1 MSRAPLITRS
11 STRDL
16 RPDLAATLAQ
26 LKPGDRI
33 RIKQKVQINTLHMW
47 DTETVGTFRHVN
59 YLSTGLA
66 TDRVKKDDIVVVC
79 LHFTKDNQ
87 ELSSITLDE
96 NTLVER
102 AS

>member
-1 MSRAPLITRS
+1 MSRSSQITRS

-16 RPDLAATLAQ
+16 RPDLAATIAQ

-33 RIKQKVQINTLHMW
+33 RIRQKVQINTLNMW
-47 DTETVGTFRHVN
+47 DAETVGTFRHVN

-79 LHFTKDNQ
+79 VHFTKDNQ

-96 NTLVER
+96 NTQIER
-102 AS
+102 AA

>member
-1 MSRAPLITRS
+1 MSRTPLITRS

-16 RPDLAATLAQ
+16 RPDLVATLAQ

-33 RIKQKVQINTLHMW
+33 KIRQKLQINTLHIW
-47 DTETVGTFRHVN
+47 ENETTGTFRHVN

-79 LHFTKDNQ
+79 LHYTKDNQ
-87 ELSSITLDE
+87 ELTSVTLDE
-96 NTLVER
+96 NTLVEKV
-102 AS
+102 A